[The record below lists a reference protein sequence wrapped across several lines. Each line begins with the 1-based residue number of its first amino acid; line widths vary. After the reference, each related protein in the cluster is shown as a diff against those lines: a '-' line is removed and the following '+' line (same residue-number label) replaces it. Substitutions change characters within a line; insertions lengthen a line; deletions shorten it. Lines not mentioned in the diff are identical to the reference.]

1 MPTPKHSKVNLIE
14 DNMKNFKSFLQ
25 ENLDHQAGSETT
37 QVSNTTASYIKAAMK
52 LKEVLGEK
60 EDLKVLDYGAGL
72 GLGTEAMRSVFGAK
86 NVDSFEPSSARSK
99 VKPSYSD
106 ANQITKKYDAIVCLN
121 VLNVLEPGLR
131 NSVVEK
137 IISSLKPEGYA
148 LIGVRGWSGD
158 VNQAKNSEPSKEEEK
173 AIWINKNGTKVYQK
187 GFDGSE
193 LLNYITG
200 IDSSLKITRL
210 KGITNNAVLIQ
221 KRSSV
226 E

>member
-1 MPTPKHSKVNLIE
+1 
-14 DNMKNFKSFLQ
+14 MKNFKSFLQ
-25 ENLDHQAGSETT
+25 ENLAHQSGSETT
-37 QVSNTTASYIKAAMK
+37 QVSNTTASYIKAAAK

-72 GLGTEAMRSVFGAK
+72 GLGTEALRRAFGAK
-86 NVDSFEPSSARSK
+86 NVDSFEPASDRSK
-99 VKPSYSD
+99 VKPNYSD
-106 ANQITKKYDAIVCLN
+106 ANQITNKYDAIVCLN

-173 AIWINKNGTKVYQK
+173 AIWIIKKKGKKVYQK
-187 GFDGSE
+187 GFDGAE
-193 LLNYITG
+193 LLNYISG
-200 IDSSLKITRL
+200 IDSSIKIDRI

-221 KRSSV
+221 KV
-226 E
+226 N